1 MSESKPRLY
10 GASRKG
16 KPNRNSSTVRL
27 SLASM
32 KFDAVAEWVKAFKE
46 LEDPNQKL
54 ERLEKLMRFVFP
66 TLKEVDTESYK
77 IIELEAMDN
86 QIDMI
91 PAAEA
96 STDQLLEA
104 LKDGSGEDKE

>member
-86 QIDMI
+86 QVEMTKIEDLD
-91 PAAEA
+91 
-96 STDQLLEA
+96 TDQLLLE
-104 LKDGSGEDKE
+104 LEKNNVKTT